1 MVCIISLNYFKLRI
15 KLIIT
20 IFAIMLG
27 SGEGHTAYFYKRM
40 MPKRM
45 PRRSRANVM
54 PCPEIARQVTA
65 RQVTVMLPARGQGAT
80 SDDEE
85 ILCDPCF
92 LGAINVA
99 LSRATDLK
107 LFVSKF
113 YKNQPSMIT
122 RAQLFQS

>member
-1 MVCIISLNYFKLRI
+1 
-15 KLIIT
+15 
-20 IFAIMLG
+20 MLG

-40 MPKRM
+40 TPKGM

-54 PCPEIARQVTA
+54 PRLEIA

-92 LGAINVA
+92 LGAIDVA

-122 RAQLFQS
+122 RAQLFKSGLLL